1 MSRTNLEIRKAAN
14 DSGVRLWEI
23 AMRLGI
29 TDGNFSRRLRSE
41 FSTEERERVL
51 QIVREISAEKEG
63 QLNDQ

>member
-1 MSRTNLEIRKAAN
+1 
-14 DSGVRLWEI
+14 
-23 AMRLGI
+23 MRLGI

-51 QIVREISAEKEG
+51 QIVREIAAEKEG

>member
-41 FSTEERERVL
+41 FSIEERERVL
-51 QIVREISAEKEG
+51 QIVREIAAEKEG

>member
-51 QIVREISAEKEG
+51 QIVR
-63 QLNDQ
+63 

>member
-1 MSRTNLEIRKAAN
+1 MKSMNLEIRNAAK

-41 FSTEERERVL
+41 FSPEERERVL
-51 QIVREISAEKEG
+51 QIISELAAAKEG
-63 QLNDQ
+63 N